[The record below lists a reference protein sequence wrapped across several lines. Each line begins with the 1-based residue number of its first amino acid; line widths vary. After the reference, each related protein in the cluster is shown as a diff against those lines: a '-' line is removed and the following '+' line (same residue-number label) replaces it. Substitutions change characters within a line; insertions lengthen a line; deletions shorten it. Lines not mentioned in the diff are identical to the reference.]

1 MSFYRNTVVGEVGE
15 YLDYYY
21 ETYGEYAISFMT
33 FPWVCTPGG
42 TGADTN
48 FLTWPTIQT
57 TGWKCYAD
65 NEVEAGYPPYMNFY
79 YGYFGDIN
87 NQGNVE
93 DFRLVLSLRQFGPD
107 GQLTYTEDFN
117 EVNFYPVTTDGDSRV
132 W

>member
-1 MSFYRNTVVGEVGE
+1 MGTV
-15 YLDYYY
+15 LSNSDL
-21 ETYGEYAISFMT
+21 ASPQRFS
-33 FPWVCTPGG
+33 WAR
-42 TGADTN
+42 GAA
-48 FLTWPTIQT
+48 
-57 TGWKCYAD
+57 Y
-65 NEVEAGYPPYMNFY
+65 
-79 YGYFGDIN
+79 GDIN